1 MRIGRRP
8 LTPLE
13 AGVYVS
19 LVAIFVTVFATRMLS
34 YMEAAERAMMEV
46 TVTRL
51 MSAGSVRRAYG
62 VLRGQADDATAWTKR
77 NPFELAG
84 FPPPNFSGE
93 IDPLQPKP
101 LERGSWAFDPARG
114 ELIYLPRRAA
124 HSVQGAAVVGWGLRR
139 GDCLFRGHSHRAN
152 VMGGD
157 IRVVTLAGLVKPLLG

>member
-13 AGVYVS
+13 AGIYAS

-51 MSAGSVRRAYG
+51 MSAASVRRAYG
-62 VLRGQADDATAWTKR
+62 VLRGEADEAAAWTKR
-77 NPFELAG
+77 NPFELVG

-93 IDPLQPKP
+93 IDPLQPRP
-101 LERGSWAFDPARG
+101 LERGSWAFDPVRG
-114 ELIYLPRRAA
+114 ELIYLPRL
-124 HSVQGAAVVGWGLRR
+124 HSGLETSDPDGALR
-139 GDCLFRGHSHRAN
+139 FRVEISGARY
-152 VMGGD
+152 M
-157 IRVVTLAGLVKPLLG
+157 LVPTPPYRWQ